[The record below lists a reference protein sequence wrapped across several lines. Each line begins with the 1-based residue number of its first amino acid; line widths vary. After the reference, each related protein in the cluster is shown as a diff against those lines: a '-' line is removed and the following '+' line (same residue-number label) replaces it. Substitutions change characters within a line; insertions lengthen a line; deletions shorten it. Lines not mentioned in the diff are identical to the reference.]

1 MKIEEAIEI
10 LERKTTIPGDG
21 CTWEQIEEAIDAA
34 VTALR
39 SMLEA
44 GESLTMQQLRKVSHG
59 KIKDSTLQNIANR
72 ANEIAS
78 PPAHIDRREWISVKE
93 RLPKCK
99 KRVLCRLYYPDI
111 GEIVVE
117 NQYYGNGMW
126 MEESEAVTHWMPLPE
141 PPEEG

>member
-1 MKIEEAIEI
+1 MRLIDADELIKDLTCDICG
-10 LERKTTIPGDG
+10 LPLHGNRKTNYANIRATILTQP
-21 CTWEQIEEAIDAA
+21 TIDIKTLPT
-34 VTALR
+34 VRELR
-39 SMLEA
+39 ERLAKFKWTSA
-44 GESLTMQQLRKVSHG
+44 
-59 KIKDSTLQNIANR
+59 
-72 ANEIAS
+72 
-78 PPAHIDRREWISVKE
+78 KE